1 MKRLLLAGVAL
12 GGALGLGAAA
22 ANATPYAYA
31 NINFSNVTLSGL
43 TAPGVS
49 IQSATVTTSD
59 SANYPGAA
67 PAANSAGGSLTTG
80 SDVAQATSGPGPF
93 PGQNSFGQALTAA
106 AGTRGD
112 AVIVGNLLTG
122 SPPAGAND
130 VAEGRL
136 LTTGTASSAAGTTT
150 GFNLVLTVTG
160 TTTLNL
166 GFTASDTLIAT
177 TTAAQDGASAQ
188 VNASFTVQGPG
199 TNFVYAP
206 AALNQSVSS
215 SGGGPAGTFSTASQ
229 SFSSGPVTLGPGTYN
244 VSLLSGA
251 QQRLEVGPAPV
262 PEPASLAVL
271 GVALAGLGLASRRRR
286 S

>member
-1 MKRLLLAGVAL
+1 MRRLLLAGVAL
-12 GGALGLGAAA
+12 GGLGLGAAA

-59 SANYPGAA
+59 SAQYPGAA

-80 SDVAQATSGPGPF
+80 
-93 PGQNSFGQALTAA
+93 TAA
-106 AGTRGD
+106 ST
-112 AVIVGNLLTG
+112 
-122 SPPAGAND
+122 
-130 VAEGRL
+130 
-136 LTTGTASSAAGTTT
+136 AGTTT
-150 GFNLVLTVTG
+150 GFQLVIAVTG
-160 TTTLNL
+160 STTLNP

-188 VNASFTVQGPG
+188 VNASFTVQGSG

-229 SFSSGPVTLGPGTYN
+229 GFSSGAVTLGPGTYN

-251 QQRLEVGPAPV
+251 QQRLEVGVV
-262 PEPASLAVL
+262 PEPASLSIL

-286 S
+286 QAA